1 MTARLAFSYDRDV
14 FALPG
19 RIDDTR
25 SQGCNKL
32 IAEKIAEP
40 LVSVDGLIKATGLDG
55 IRTETGFPSRR
66 KTDFRKLIHVLFG
79 GSVDNGTLHDMTV
92 LIECISRTRGVTVEE
107 AGAMTGIEYGRA
119 SSLISMLEL
128 EGLISMDLLQRCHI
142 ISWKK
147 R

>member
-19 RIDDTR
+19 RIDDIR

-40 LVSVDGLIKATGLDG
+40 LVSVEGLIKAMSLDS
-55 IRTETGFPSRR
+55 IRAGAQAMDIGAMLRFSLGERF
-66 KTDFRKLIHVLFG
+66 
-79 GSVDNGTLHDMTV
+79 DNATLNDMV
-92 LIECISRTRGVTVEE
+92 ALMECIRRTRGITIEE
-107 AGAMTGIEYGRA
+107 AGAMTGIEYGRT
-119 SSLISMLEL
+119 SSLLSLLEL
-128 EGLISMDLLQRCHI
+128 EGFVSMDLLQRCSI
-142 ISWKK
+142 IYRKK

>member
-40 LVSVDGLIKATGLDG
+40 LVSVESLIKATGLDSIG
-55 IRTETGFPSRR
+55 TPAC
-66 KTDFRKLIHVLFG
+66 KTDISAMLRMAFG
-79 GSVDNGTLHDMTV
+79 ERYDNATLNDMIA
-92 LIECISRTRGVTVEE
+92 LMECIRRTRGVTVEE

-119 SSLISMLEL
+119 TSLISMLEL
-128 EGLISMDLLQRCHI
+128 EGFISMDLLQRCSI
-142 ISWKK
+142 ISGKK